1 MSDDLQAPS
10 PEAPTVRVTRL
21 LPASAERV
29 FDAWIDPAWLARWMF
44 GPEVRDETIIA
55 LRVDAR
61 VGGEFSFRVSRQG
74 QVIDHVGRYEVL
86 DRPRLLVFT
95 WGIAG
100 QAEGGS
106 CVRVSIAA
114 RGPCCELTL
123 THTLDERWA
132 DYAQR
137 TRAGWSHMV
146 DQLERCLSDAAGQG

>member
-1 MSDDLQAPS
+1 MSAP
-10 PEAPTVRVTRL
+10 PPTVQVIRV
-21 LPASAERV
+21 LPATAERV

-44 GPEVRDETIIA
+44 GPEVRDETIVA

-61 VGGEFSFRVSRQG
+61 VGGDFSFRVARQG
-74 QVIDHVGRYEVL
+74 QEIDHVGRYEVL

-106 CVRVSIAA
+106 RVRVSIEA
-114 RGPCCELTL
+114 RGSSCELTL
-123 THTLDERWA
+123 THTLDPRWA
-132 DYAQR
+132 EYAER

-146 DQLERCLSDAAGQG
+146 EQLDKRLSNDAEPR